1 MAGRNY
7 LITDPSTAGASA
19 APSEQTPERS
29 AEEIRQDIAA
39 TRESITETVDRL
51 TNRVQETFDWRTY
64 VDEYPLVALGV
75 TAGLG
80 FFLAFLFRSRSTPG
94 ERIKDA
100 LAETVED
107 LTGRFSHQLDQ
118 IGPRRSGLSRTVKAA
133 ATGAITKAATDYLR
147 NRLAE
152 RGVMRP
158 NVDDYS
164 ASIAS
169 DEQDSKFNRRT

>member
-7 LITDPSTAGASA
+7 LITDPSASGASPVTA
-19 APSEQTPERS
+19 EPTPERT

-51 TNRVQETFDWRTY
+51 SNRVQETFDWRTY
-64 VDEYPLVALGV
+64 VNDYPLVALGV

-80 FFLAFLFRSRSTPG
+80 FFVAFLFRPRSTPG
-94 ERIKDA
+94 ERIRDA
-100 LAETVED
+100 LADGVED
-107 LTGRFSHQLDQ
+107 LTGRISRQLDT
-118 IGPRRSGLSRTVKAA
+118 IGPRRQGLSRTVKAA

-152 RGVMRP
+152 KGVLRP
-158 NVDDYS
+158 NKDDYS
-164 ASIAS
+164 ASVAS
-169 DEQDSKFNRRT
+169 DEQDAKFNRRT

>member
-7 LITDPSTAGASA
+7 LITDPSALAT
-19 APSEQTPERS
+19 SEQTPERS
-29 AEEIRQDIAA
+29 AEEIRHDIAA

-51 TNRVQETFDWRTY
+51 SDRVQETFDWRTY
-64 VDEYPLVALGV
+64 VTEYPLVALGV

-80 FFLAFLFRSRSTPG
+80 FCLALLFRPRSTPG
-94 ERIKDA
+94 ERMREA
-100 LAETVED
+100 LADGLED
-107 LTGRFSHQLDQ
+107 LTGRFSQQMDH
-118 IGPRRSGLSRTVKAA
+118 IGPRRPRLSQTVKAA

-158 NVDDYS
+158 NADDYS
-164 ASIAS
+164 ASVAS
-169 DEQDSKFNRRT
+169 DEHDSKFNRRT